1 MLWQCDAQILN
12 DFLQQYLL
20 KKEYFSNEFGGILVY
35 INDGDVFTSELLE
48 TGLMH
53 DIAIETYS
61 ALATADLRY
70 FRSNLP
76 TG

>member
-1 MLWQCDAQILN
+1 MIVN
-12 DFLQQYLL
+12 ITLQQYLL
-20 KKEYFSNEFGGILVY
+20 KDEYFLRDTGAIFIY
-35 INDGDVFTSELLE
+35 INDGDVFTTQFLE

-76 TG
+76 TE

>member
-1 MLWQCDAQILN
+1 MSKSNAL
-12 DFLQQYLL
+12 LQQYQL
-20 KKEYFSNEFGGILVY
+20 KDDYFVAGMGGILVY
-35 INDGDVFTSELLE
+35 INDGDVFTTEFLE

-53 DIAIETYS
+53 DLATDTYS

-76 TG
+76 TE

>member
-1 MLWQCDAQILN
+1 MNTL
-12 DFLQQYLL
+12 LQQYLL
-20 KKEYFSNEFGGILVY
+20 KDDYFLNDMGAILIY
-35 INDGDVFTSELLE
+35 INDGEVFTTEFLE

-76 TG
+76 TE